1 MMPKKQRDFCYQII
15 IPDLIKACKSGTIS
29 TWGREVELE
38 ERLLKIEIADG
49 LSQISDPEYM
59 FKIDDPG
66 WRKEHLVRRLM
77 ELTISCKTEKK
88 HRVLKPVLKGF
99 YHDIRC
105 TRRKPRTEKLTIY
118 MYEVVYNELV
128 RIM

>member
-15 IPDLIKACKSGTIS
+15 IPDIIKACKSGTIS
-29 TWGREVELE
+29 TWGREEELE
-38 ERLLKIEIADG
+38 ERVLKMEIADG

-59 FKIDDPG
+59 FKVDNPE

-77 ELTISCKTEKK
+77 ELTISCKTDKNK
-88 HRVLKPVLKGF
+88 RVLKPVLKGV

-105 TRRKPRTEKLTIY
+105 TRRKPRTETLIIY

-128 RIM
+128 KTL

>member
-38 ERLLKIEIADG
+38 ERLLRIEIADG

>member
-118 MYEVVYNELV
+118 MYEVVYNELF

>member
-88 HRVLKPVLKGF
+88 HKVLKPVLKGF

>member
-38 ERLLKIEIADG
+38 ERVLRIEIADG

-88 HRVLKPVLKGF
+88 HRVLKPVLKGV